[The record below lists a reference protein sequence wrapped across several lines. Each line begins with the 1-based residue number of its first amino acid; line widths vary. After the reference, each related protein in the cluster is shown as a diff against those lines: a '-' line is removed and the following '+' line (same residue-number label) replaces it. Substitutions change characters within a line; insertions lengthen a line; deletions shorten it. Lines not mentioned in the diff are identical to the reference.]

1 MPAFIYYIILLQIRI
16 NLHHIVAKFKLK
28 NIMFSL
34 NCKGN
39 LLFID
44 KPLLMGILNITD
56 DSFYPGSRFQNIDA
70 IKSKAIQMLEEGV
83 DILDLGAQSTRPESQ
98 RLSPD
103 DELKKLLPAI
113 QMLNDLFPGVVIS
126 IDTYHSRV
134 AKESVHAG
142 ASIIN
147 DISGGEM
154 DKEMIPSVAGLKVP
168 YICMH
173 MKGVPETMQLETHY
187 ENVTK
192 EVLDF
197 FIKKIDECKQ
207 AGINDV
213 IIDPGFGF
221 GKNILQNFTLLKNLQ
236 AFQMLEKPILIGVSR
251 KSSIYKTLKI
261 PVEDTL
267 NGTTVLNT
275 IALLN
280 GASMLRVH
288 DVKEAKQII
297 TLLKKYDS
305 VS

>member
-1 MPAFIYYIILLQIRI
+1 
-16 NLHHIVAKFKLK
+16 
-28 NIMFSL
+28 MFSL

-44 KPLLMGILNITD
+44 KPLLMGILNITN
-56 DSFYPGSRFQNIDA
+56 DSFYPGSRFQNMDA
-70 IKSKAIQMLEEGV
+70 VKNKAIQMLEEGV
-83 DILDLGAQSTRPESQ
+83 DILDLGAQSTRPESK
-98 RLSPD
+98 RISPD
-103 DELKKLLPAI
+103 DELKKLLPVI
-113 QMLNDLFPGVVIS
+113 QMLTGLSPEIMIS
-126 IDTYHSRV
+126 IDTYHSKV
-134 AKESVHAG
+134 AKECVHAG

-154 DKEMIPSVAGLKVP
+154 DKEMISSVAGLKVP

-173 MKGVPETMQLETHY
+173 MKGVPETMQLETQY

-197 FIKKIDECKQ
+197 FIKKIDECKE
-207 AGINDV
+207 AGIHDV

-221 GKNILQNFTLLKNLQ
+221 GKNITQNFTLLKNLQ
-236 AFQMLEKPILIGVSR
+236 AFQMLEKPILVGVSR

-288 DVKEAKQII
+288 DVKEAKEII
-297 TLLKKYDS
+297 TLLKTYAGFN
-305 VS
+305 

>member
-1 MPAFIYYIILLQIRI
+1 
-16 NLHHIVAKFKLK
+16 
-28 NIMFSL
+28 MFSL
-34 NCKGN
+34 NCKGK

-56 DSFYPGSRFQNIDA
+56 DSFYPGSRFQNMDA
-70 IKSKAIQMLEEGV
+70 IKSKAIQMMEEGV
-83 DILDLGAQSTRPESQ
+83 DILDLGAQSTRPESK
-98 RLSPD
+98 RLSAD
-103 DELKKLLPAI
+103 DELKKLLPVI
-113 QMLNDLFPGVVIS
+113 QMLIDLRAEIIIS
-126 IDTYHSRV
+126 VDTYHSKV
-134 AKESVHAG
+134 AKECVYGG

-173 MKGVPETMQLETHY
+173 MKGVPETMQLKAQY

-197 FIKKIDECKQ
+197 FIKKIDECKH

-221 GKNILQNFTLLKNLQ
+221 GKNITQNFTLLKNLQ
-236 AFQMLEKPILIGVSR
+236 VFQMLQKPILVGVSR

-288 DVKEAKQII
+288 DVKEAKEII
-297 TLLKKYDS
+297 TLLKAYHS
-305 VS
+305 AR